1 MAAQTHH
8 SDQLI
13 PNSYLCNNVQAQKA
27 KLMSELK
34 SMLARYLKPINR
46 QLDDIYIR
54 VAKMEKQIQQI

>member
-1 MAAQTHH
+1 MAAHTLL

-27 KLMSELK
+27 KLMSELEA
-34 SMLARYLKPINR
+34 MLARYLKPINR